1 MNMSEN
7 INTEINER
15 VKKLRK
21 QLHLTQASFAKKINV
36 ATSTVGTWEINKRN
50 IKPIYISA
58 ICTTFKINK
67 EWLLFGKGEIFSNN
81 ENNPVISQIAKEYNL
96 TKTQTNFMKAF
107 LSLSKKQK
115 DLIIET
121 MEIMK
126 SMLDTTKKEQTL
138 IKPDTDLTIEEK
150 RKLINEELD
159 AEEAAATAEKKEL
172 L

>member
-50 IKPIYISA
+50 IKSIYISA

-126 SMLDTTKKEQTL
+126 SMLDNTKKEFTE
-138 IKPDTDLTIEEK
+138 LTIEK
-150 RKLINEELD
+150 ID
-159 AEEAAATAEKKEL
+159 KEL
-172 L
+172 EQNKQPQKL

>member
-1 MNMSEN
+1 
-7 INTEINER
+7 
-15 VKKLRK
+15 
-21 QLHLTQASFAKKINV
+21 
-36 ATSTVGTWEINKRN
+36 
-50 IKPIYISA
+50 
-58 ICTTFKINK
+58 
-67 EWLLFGKGEIFSNN
+67 
-81 ENNPVISQIAKEYNL
+81 
-96 TKTQTNFMKAF
+96 MKAF
-107 LSLSKKQK
+107 LCLSKKQK
-115 DLIIET
+115 DIIIET

>member
-1 MNMSEN
+1 
-7 INTEINER
+7 
-15 VKKLRK
+15 
-21 QLHLTQASFAKKINV
+21 
-36 ATSTVGTWEINKRN
+36 
-50 IKPIYISA
+50 
-58 ICTTFKINK
+58 
-67 EWLLFGKGEIFSNN
+67 
-81 ENNPVISQIAKEYNL
+81 
-96 TKTQTNFMKAF
+96 
-107 LSLSKKQK
+107 
-115 DLIIET
+115 

>member
-21 QLHLTQASFAKKINV
+21 QLHLTQASFAKKIKRCYLYSWNM
-36 ATSTVGTWEINKRN
+36 GNKQRN
-50 IKPIYISA
+50 IKSIYISA

-126 SMLDTTKKEQTL
+126 SMLDNTKKEFTE
-138 IKPDTDLTIEEK
+138 LTIEK
-150 RKLINEELD
+150 ID
-159 AEEAAATAEKKEL
+159 KEL
-172 L
+172 EQNKQPQKL

>member
-36 ATSTVGTWEINKRN
+36 ATSTVGTWE
-50 IKPIYISA
+50 
-58 ICTTFKINK
+58 INK

-126 SMLDTTKKEQTL
+126 SMLDNTKKEFTE
-138 IKPDTDLTIEEK
+138 LTIEK
-150 RKLINEELD
+150 ID
-159 AEEAAATAEKKEL
+159 KEL
-172 L
+172 EQNKQPQKL